1 MPIRPN
7 YYLILEVTTSAT
19 QTQIRRAYLKLARK
33 YHPDLNPENRLAEE
47 KFKELQE
54 AYQVLSDPDRRREFD
69 DLYRLPPPRT
79 RRPRAESHSSSR
91 SSSHSSSHSSSR
103 PPPQPKQG
111 FGEFIQSI
119 FGMRTARATSGS
131 GPKGNKPPGG
141 PQTQL
146 VLSLE
151 DANRGGVH
159 RITVLDRR
167 RCPIC
172 RGRKKVDGRP
182 CPQCRA
188 SGQLHTPVSIDVK
201 IPPGARNGSLIK
213 VMSRQ
218 GGARSGDREIYVKV
232 VVEPHPVF
240 TTDGDDIYFDV
251 PITPWEAALGASI
264 VIQGIDGR
272 SEIRVPA
279 GAQGGK
285 RLRVPGAG
293 LNRREGGRGDAFVRL
308 NIVVPTNAGEREKAL
323 YQELAEISR
332 FNPRSKGN
340 SAREK

>member
-1 MPIRPN
+1 MPSTPKD
-7 YYLILEVTTSAT
+7 YYWILQVPGGAT
-19 QTQIRRAYLKLARK
+19 PTQIRRAYLALARK

-69 DLYRLPPPRT
+69 GQSRQPPPRSH
-79 RRPRAESHSSSR
+79 RPPRADSR
-91 SSSHSSSHSSSR
+91 SSNR
-103 PPPQPKQG
+103 KTTPPKQG
-111 FGEFIQSI
+111 LGEFIQSI
-119 FGMRTARATSGS
+119 FGINAARTSSGS
-131 GPKGNKPPGG
+131 SSRGHKPPGG
-141 PQTQL
+141 AQTQL

-151 DANRGGVH
+151 DAHKGGIH

-188 SGQLHTPVSIDVK
+188 SGQLHTPVNIDIN

-213 VMSRQ
+213 V
-218 GGARSGDREIYVKV
+218 GGRYRTRGRSGGGDLYVKV

-240 TTDGDDIYFDV
+240 RIDGDDIYFDV

-264 VIQGIDGR
+264 DIQGIDGR
-272 SEIRVPA
+272 AEIRVPA
-279 GAQGGK
+279 GAEGGK
-285 RLRVPGAG
+285 RVRLCGAG
-293 LNRREGGRGDAFVRL
+293 LNRRDGGRGDAYVRF
-308 NIVVPTNAGEREKAL
+308 NIVVPDTAGEREKSL
-323 YQELAEISR
+323 YQELAKITG
-332 FNPRSKGN
+332 FNPRCTRN
-340 SAREK
+340 SGREK

>member
-7 YYLILEVTTSAT
+7 YYRILEVPSGAT

-33 YHPDLNPENRLAEE
+33 YHPDLNPENRFAEE

-69 DLYRLPPPRT
+69 DHSRPPPPRT
-79 RRPRAESHSSSR
+79 GRGPRAAPHSSN
-91 SSSHSSSHSSSR
+91 R
-103 PPPQPKQG
+103 PSTPPKQG

-119 FGMRTARATSGS
+119 FGIKGARTPSGS
-131 GPKGNKPPGG
+131 SSKDTKSPGG
-141 PQTQL
+141 SQAQL

-151 DANRGGVH
+151 DAHRGGVH

-188 SGQLHTPVSIDVK
+188 AGQLHTPVNIDVN
-201 IPPGARNGSLIK
+201 IPPGARNGSLIR
-213 VMSRQ
+213 VPGRH
-218 GGARSGDREIYVKV
+218 GTGARSAGREIYVKV

-240 TTDGDDIYFDV
+240 SVDGDDIYFDV
-251 PITPWEAALGASI
+251 PITPWEAVLGTSI
-264 VIQGIDGR
+264 DIQGIDGR

-285 RLRVPGAG
+285 RVRVRGAG
-293 LNRREGGRGDAFVRL
+293 LNRREGGRGDAYVRL
-308 NIVVPTNAGEREKAL
+308 NIVVPANPSDREKAL
-323 YQELAEISR
+323 YQELAELTG
-332 FNPRSKGN
+332 FNPRSTGY
-340 SAREK
+340 STREK